1 MKRPQQAP
9 PSALPGTSPVNGG
22 GRRDANVASPSPVLI
37 LSLSKDGGSGPR
49 SGSKGA
55 VGTNKFIPTPAN
67 PTHTTHLPSP
77 DRAVRTDRV
86 EVVLIDAAR
95 AGTDPGARW
104 QRREGSCAAIA
115 AHERSAKETSAAGMG
130 LTALPMAVRAI
141 HLSSQATARLS
152 ESSGRPASNER
163 AILRRARPWR
173 TLYSHAERLALPT
186 ASTLDAPG
194 PVTSGRD

>member
-1 MKRPQQAP
+1 MVVFFPRLRGKWPAKQ
-9 PSALPGTSPVNGG
+9 V
-22 GRRDANVASPSPVLI
+22 
-37 LSLSKDGGSGPR
+37 DGG
-49 SGSKGA
+49 
-55 VGTNKFIPTPAN
+55 VGQNKSIPTLSN
-67 PTHTTHLPSP
+67 QSHTARLPSP

-86 EVVLIDAAR
+86 EVVLIKAAR
-95 AGTDPGARW
+95 ASTDPGARW
-104 QRREGSCAAIA
+104 PRREGSCAAIA

-173 TLYSHAERLALPT
+173 TLYSHAERLALPK

-194 PVTSGRD
+194 PVIGARRQTRRQRGGPVWRYWCL